1 MKEYLV
7 LRGTPGGGL
16 VHVEAGGRHPKRGHK
31 KNLEKGPQN
40 LASESQVPL
49 PNILNE
55 EIWAEA
61 WE

>member
-16 VHVEAGGRHPKRGHK
+16 VHIEAGGRHPKWGHK

-49 PNILNE
+49 PKILNE
-55 EIWAEA
+55 
-61 WE
+61 